1 MDITQIPITL
11 TMTVGHVN
19 VILAALG
26 KLPHDEV
33 NEMVVG
39 IRRVALE
46 QIQEHQ
52 QQKAQAEVLAEG
64 PPQAP
69 QSDTQVP
76 TGK

>member
-46 QIQEHQ
+46 QVQAA
-52 QQKAQAEVLAEG
+52 QQKEQAKAE
-64 PPQAP
+64 AP
-69 QSDTQVP
+69 VADSE
-76 TGK
+76 GGEA

>member
-1 MDITQIPITL
+1 MEITQIPITL

-46 QIQEHQ
+46 QIQAHQ
-52 QQKAQAEVLAEG
+52 QKEQAKVEAPIAADSEG
-64 PPQAP
+64 GEA
-69 QSDTQVP
+69 
-76 TGK
+76 

>member
-39 IRRVALE
+39 IRRVSLQ
-46 QIQEHQ
+46 QIEAAQ
-52 QQKAQAEVLAEG
+52 QSQAAQQAKVEAPVAAADSEG
-64 PPQAP
+64 GEA
-69 QSDTQVP
+69 
-76 TGK
+76 

>member
-1 MDITQIPITL
+1 
-11 TMTVGHVN
+11 MTVGHVN

-46 QIQEHQ
+46 QVQAAQ
-52 QQKAQAEVLAEG
+52 QPKPEEQRPAASDSEG
-64 PPQAP
+64 GDPA
-69 QSDTQVP
+69 
-76 TGK
+76 

>member
-11 TMTVGHVN
+11 TMTVGHIN

-39 IRRVALE
+39 IRRVALQ
-46 QIQEHQ
+46 QIESAQ
-52 QQKAQAEVLAEG
+52 QSQAAQQAKVEAPVQAADSEG
-64 PPQAP
+64 GEA
-69 QSDTQVP
+69 
-76 TGK
+76 

>member
-19 VILAALG
+19 TILAALG

-46 QIQEHQ
+46 QIQAHQ
-52 QQKAQAEVLAEG
+52 QKEQAKTEAPAAADSEG
-64 PPQAP
+64 GEA
-69 QSDTQVP
+69 
-76 TGK
+76 